1 MRNIKNKFSV
11 TWLLQILFN
20 FNQRIQAVRVLG
32 MSRNEIAVARKSE
45 DSEKWRKCL
54 QPGCTYRESMKN
66 NNMNITIM
74 K

>member
-1 MRNIKNKFSV
+1 
-11 TWLLQILFN
+11 
-20 FNQRIQAVRVLG
+20 